1 MKVTRHTCWIDG
13 TLCKMP
19 ENKKPSDDECKLC
32 QQTRLEKTRLSLM
45 KATLK
50 KGMNPFKP

>member
-1 MKVTRHTCWIDG
+1 MTKYTCWIDG

-19 ENKKPSDDECKLC
+19 ENKKPCDDECKLC

-45 KATLK
+45 KAVLK